1 MMAKFSFLNHAELF
15 MSENYISQLH
25 GNAQKSWNKKIKV
38 L

>member
-1 MMAKFSFLNHAELF
+1 MAKFSFLNQAALF
-15 MSENYISQLH
+15 MSENSISQLH